1 MFIALIPYLLCRQ
14 SRRFSY
20 MQNESD
26 LAKVFQSI
34 IGKKWPRKAVDLWNN
49 YESVKLVRFAKNILV
64 SPENSKYAQSGRVQT

>member
-1 MFIALIPYLLCRQ
+1 MFKPLIAYLLCRQ

-26 LAKVFQSI
+26 PAKVFQSI

-49 YESVKLVRFAKNILV
+49 YETTGLVRFAKNILV
-64 SPENSKYAQSGRVQT
+64 LPENSKYAQNRRVET